1 MNSSITFSDKGLFL
15 LAVTALELD
24 STPQYS
30 VDYDTM
36 TINTDDVDYL
46 VDLFHEQ
53 GVFEFSCYR
62 GDADG
67 EGDQFRTDAE
77 ADADALRSAGFDD
90 EENYCP
96 SIDSFGGED

>member
-1 MNSSITFSDKGLFL
+1 MNSSITFKDTGLFL

-24 STPQYS
+24 STPRYS

-36 TINTDDVDYL
+36 TISTDDVDYL
-46 VDLFHEQ
+46 VDVLHEQ
-53 GVFEFSCYR
+53 GIVDFGSS
-62 GDADG
+62 GDDN
-67 EGDQFRTDAE
+67 EHDQFRHDGE
-77 ADADALRSAGFDD
+77 ADADALRSAGYDD